1 MWSSSD
7 TWESLFHRGY
17 SPSVSSSTLAEMQW
31 FSWANLYPSQSWVQ
45 GWKLTY
51 LSPWISTKKIKT
63 EQDSVGLLDTKAFLC
78 SLLFAG
84 NRFYSASK
92 TFPEFQLSR
101 FKQMLIRGRS
111 SQETIV
117 QSWGRV
123 LVSPQGIHRTIS
135 LAVCRY
141 SNTHQVEEVNCLLP
155 ASP

>member
-7 TWESLFHRGY
+7 TWESLFHPGY

-31 FSWANLYPSQSWVQ
+31 FCWADLYPSQSWVQ

-51 LSPWISTKKIKT
+51 LSPWISTEKIKT
-63 EQDSVGLLDTKAFLC
+63 EWAGLCPVVSWLLDTKAFLC

-92 TFPEFQLSR
+92 TFPEFQSSR

-117 QSWGRV
+117 ESWGRV
-123 LVSPQGIHRTIS
+123 LVSPQGIYRTIS
-135 LAVCRY
+135 LAVLQIFKHPPGGR
-141 SNTHQVEEVNCLLP
+141 S
-155 ASP
+155 